1 MKFLRVDGVLGVPF
15 GLRMVQFES
24 DDAQE
29 WREALDLYEE
39 RLEALG
45 NEKLVELDAFYRL
58 ELPEV
63 VAARHP
69 EAYITQDELMKL
81 MDWKLS
87 RGKWR
92 CMLSTVHCT
101 ILIACDHVNA

>member
-1 MKFLRVDGVLGVPF
+1 
-15 GLRMVQFES
+15 MVQFES

-29 WREALDLYEE
+29 WREALDAYEE

-45 NEKLVELDAFYRL
+45 NSKLVELDAFYRS

-63 VAARHP
+63 VAERRP
-69 EAYITQDELMKL
+69 EAYITQEELMKI

-92 CMLSTVHCT
+92 CSTL
-101 ILIACDHVNA
+101 ILAQFCWL